1 MSNLPTPT
9 YNDLAQLYQ
18 KEQSNAMI
26 FTRVPKDYDVLNFD
40 EKQPSEEENKAQLNK
55 VVFRT
60 PNTRLWTGVAVAATM
75 ALVPASIVSPTAVA
89 LTQGIMMVGLGVMLA
104 ARNSMG
110 NMVNAV
116 EQQYIV
122 AHASIKEKVRNT
134 QLQEKYTAIKAKRD
148 RRMTTG
154 TGLIAASL
162 VTSIAS
168 NTDTTAGSLFMTAGL
183 CVLSLALTNHARLKW
198 TAGKSMDMAQTIAKR
213 RGELVEQ
220 SPPEPT
226 KAPSV

>member
-1 MSNLPTPT
+1 MSTPT
-9 YNDLAQLYQ
+9 YNDLAQLYH
-18 KEQSNAMI
+18 KEHSNAMI
-26 FTRVPKDYDVLNFD
+26 FARVPKDYDVLNFD
-40 EKQPSEEENKAQLNK
+40 EKQPSEEENKAQLSK

-60 PNTRLWTGVAVAATM
+60 PNARLWSGVGVATAM
-75 ALVPASIVSPTAVA
+75 ALVPASLVSPSAVA
-89 LTQGIMMVGLGVMLA
+89 LTQGVLMVGLGVMLA

-110 NMVNAV
+110 NMLNAV

-134 QLQEKYTAIKAKRD
+134 QLQEKYTAIKSKRD
-148 RRMTTG
+148 RRLTTG
-154 TGLIAASL
+154 TGLVAASL
-162 VTSIAS
+162 VTSIAT
-168 NTDTTAGSLFMTAGL
+168 NTGTAAGSLFMTAGL
-183 CVLSLALTNHARLKW
+183 CVLSLALTNHLRLKW

>member
-1 MSNLPTPT
+1 MSNPTPT
-9 YNDLAQLYQ
+9 YNDLAQLYN

-26 FTRVPKDYDVLNFD
+26 FAQVPNDYDVLNFN
-40 EKQPSEEENKAQLNK
+40 EKQPSEEENKAQLSK

-60 PNTRLWTGVAVAATM
+60 PNARLWAGAAVATTM
-75 ALVPASIVSPTAVA
+75 ALIPASIVAPTAVA
-89 LTQGIMMVGLGVMLA
+89 LTQGVMMVGLGVMLA
-104 ARNSMG
+104 ARNSVG
-110 NMVNAV
+110 NMINAV

-134 QLQEKYTAIKAKRD
+134 QLQEKYTALKTKRN

-154 TGLIAASL
+154 TGLVAASL
-162 VTSIAS
+162 VTSIAT
-168 NTDTTAGSLFMTAGL
+168 NTDTATGSLFMTAGL
-183 CVLSLALTNHARLKW
+183 CVLSLSLTNHLRLKW

>member
-18 KEQSNAMI
+18 KEHSNAMI
-26 FTRVPKDYDVLNFD
+26 FTQVPNDYDVLSD
-40 EKQPSEEENKAQLNK
+40 EKQLSEEERKAQLSK

-60 PNTRLWTGVAVAATM
+60 PNVRLWSGAAVAITM
-75 ALVPASIVSPTAVA
+75 ALVPASIVAPTAVA
-89 LTQGIMMVGLGVMLA
+89 LTQGVMMIGLGVMLA

-110 NMVNAV
+110 NMRNAV
-116 EQQYIV
+116 EQQYIL

-134 QLQEKYTAIKAKRD
+134 QLQEKYTAMKGKRD
-148 RRMTTG
+148 RRVTTG
-154 TGLIAASL
+154 AGLVAASL
-162 VTSIAS
+162 ATSIAS
-168 NTDTTAGSLFMTAGL
+168 NADTAAGSLFMTAGL
-183 CVLSLALTNHARLKW
+183 CVLSLALTNHLRLKW

-220 SPPEPT
+220 TPPEQT

>member
-1 MSNLPTPT
+1 MSTPTPT
-9 YNDLAQLYQ
+9 YNDLAQLYN

-26 FTRVPKDYDVLNFD
+26 FAQVPKDYDVLNFD
-40 EKQPSEEENKAQLNK
+40 EKQQSEEESKAQLSK
-55 VVFRT
+55 VVFRA
-60 PNTRLWTGVAVAATM
+60 PNTRLWTGAAVGVAM
-75 ALVPASIVSPTAVA
+75 GLVPASVVAPTAVA
-89 LTQGIMMVGLGVMLA
+89 LTQAVMIVGLGVMLA

-110 NMVNAV
+110 NMLNTI

-134 QLQEKYTAIKAKRD
+134 QLQEKYTALKTKRN

-154 TGLIAASL
+154 VGLVSASL
-162 VTSIAS
+162 VTSIATNS
-168 NTDTTAGSLFMTAGL
+168 DTTSGSLFMTAGL
-183 CVLSLALTNHARLKW
+183 CVLSLALTNHVRLKW

-220 SPPEPT
+220 TPQPT